1 MLRKICLFVMLLSLV
16 ACSSTKSKNAEGDTE
31 ASLERKNDYAL
42 ELNGDSDSKKAG
54 YLKTVYFDYRSAQI
68 TNESKKVLDENVVF
82 LIANASV
89 ELQIEGHADERGSAQ
104 FNLSLGEKR
113 AKSVHDYL
121 VSRGVDDKKLS
132 VISIGKERPISF
144 GHDEESW
151 SKNRRANFV
160 VTAK

>member
-1 MLRKICLFVMLLSLV
+1 MFRKICLFVMLLSLV
-16 ACSSTKSKNAEGDTE
+16 ACSSTKTKNGGTDSDAHGEG
-31 ASLERKNDYAL
+31 KNDYVL
-42 ELNGDSDSKKAG
+42 ELNGDSDSNKAG
-54 YLKTVYFDYRSAQI
+54 YLKTIYFDYRSAQI
-68 TNESKKVLDENVVF
+68 TAESKKVLDENVVF
-82 LIANASV
+82 LVANTSV

-121 VSRGVDDKKLS
+121 VARGVDDKKLS